1 MHARRTILLLAT
13 LLVASCGT
21 EAPPGSGGSANP
33 GDVTRALAGDRNL
46 TGANLAGANLTSSN
60 LTNANLTVANV
71 TSATFTGANL
81 NYADLTSAT
90 LTGAIFTGA
99 NLGGAILTGV
109 HCDATTRWP
118 DGFTPPTCL
127 P

>member
-46 TGANLAGANLTSSN
+46 TGANLAGANLTRAR
-60 LTNANLTVANV
+60 L
-71 TSATFTGANL
+71 
-81 NYADLTSAT
+81 
-90 LTGAIFTGA
+90 IGA